1 MYRKAR
7 HAGGKREIASVFM
20 DDLQEQP
27 GAFPPVLCM
36 EKHVQKNLAFPNRED
51 VPAHVLWDVAMLACF
66 LDGMWLVL
74 P

>member
-1 MYRKAR
+1 MMYRKAR

-27 GAFPPVLCM
+27 GGLSLSS
-36 EKHVQKNLAFPNRED
+36 KHGEACAEGLGFPNRKE
-51 VPAHVLWDVAMLACF
+51 CF
-66 LDGMWLVL
+66 SICLVGCGHIGMS

>member
-27 GAFPPVLCM
+27 GGLSLSSVHGEACAEGLG
-36 EKHVQKNLAFPNRED
+36 FPNREERSSTCL
-51 VPAHVLWDVAMLACF
+51 VRCGHT
-66 LDGMWLVL
+66 GMF

>member
-27 GAFPPVLCM
+27 GAFPSILCM
-36 EKHVQKNLAFPNRED
+36 EKHVQKGLAFLTARS
-51 VPAHVLWDVAMLACF
+51 VPAHVL
-66 LDGMWLVL
+66 
-74 P
+74 